1 MAFIIDRQTI
11 NDLNI
16 FGKVRGNSVYGVFN
30 STRTRGGA
38 QLLEEMFHYPL
49 SDAERINHRSTVIRY
64 FMDKNV
70 RFDFQNEWFDALEGY
85 LANRDERS
93 RLMPEDNTLQRRM
106 KRCVGGDMEFEQV
119 NVRFDFQNEWFDALE
134 GYLAN
139 RDERSRLMP
148 EDNTLQ
154 RRMKRCVGG
163 DMEFE
168 QVLKGVLAGINLIN
182 TVRGFLAQ
190 VEGENNPYAQ
200 ECKELAQLVAAP
212 QLAWTPEENGKT
224 KLSYARTSK
233 YDNLLRY
240 EGYELIL
247 KILRYL
253 YQIDAYISIAEV
265 ARERGFVFAEALPLG
280 GNILEIEG
288 MFHPLIE
295 NAIPNSIQADA
306 EHNVVFLT
314 GANMA
319 GKSTF
324 MKTFGIVV
332 YLAHMGFPLPVK
344 KMRFSVQNGMYT
356 TINLPDNMMLGYSH
370 FYAEVQR
377 LKKVAEQVGRI
388 GNLVIVFDE
397 LFRGTN
403 VKDAHEATLAVM
415 EAFAEKKNCIFMIST
430 HIIEAG
436 EDLKKRCDNISYVYL
451 PTVMKDGRPTYT
463 YSLKPGIT
471 NDRHGMM
478 IVRNEH
484 IIDILT
490 QKS

>member
-64 FMDKNV
+64 FMDK
-70 RFDFQNEWFDALEGY
+70 
-85 LANRDERS
+85 
-93 RLMPEDNTLQRRM
+93 
-106 KRCVGGDMEFEQV
+106 

-265 ARERGFVFAEALPLG
+265 ARERGFVLAEALPLG

>member
-1 MAFIIDRQTI
+1 M
-11 NDLNI
+11 
-16 FGKVRGNSVYGVFN
+16 
-30 STRTRGGA
+30 
-38 QLLEEMFHYPL
+38 
-49 SDAERINHRSTVIRY
+49 
-64 FMDKNV
+64 
-70 RFDFQNEWFDALEGY
+70 
-85 LANRDERS
+85 
-93 RLMPEDNTLQRRM
+93 
-106 KRCVGGDMEFEQV
+106 
-119 NVRFDFQNEWFDALE
+119 
-134 GYLAN
+134 
-139 RDERSRLMP
+139 
-148 EDNTLQ
+148 
-154 RRMKRCVGG
+154 
-163 DMEFE
+163 
-168 QVLKGVLAGINLIN
+168 
-182 TVRGFLAQ
+182 
-190 VEGENNPYAQ
+190 
-200 ECKELAQLVAAP
+200 VAAP

-403 VKDAHEATLAVM
+403 VKDDIDTHYRGRRGFEEAV
-415 EAFAEKKNCIFMIST
+415 
-430 HIIEAG
+430 
-436 EDLKKRCDNISYVYL
+436 
-451 PTVMKDGRPTYT
+451 
-463 YSLKPGIT
+463 
-471 NDRHGMM
+471 
-478 IVRNEH
+478 
-484 IIDILT
+484 
-490 QKS
+490 